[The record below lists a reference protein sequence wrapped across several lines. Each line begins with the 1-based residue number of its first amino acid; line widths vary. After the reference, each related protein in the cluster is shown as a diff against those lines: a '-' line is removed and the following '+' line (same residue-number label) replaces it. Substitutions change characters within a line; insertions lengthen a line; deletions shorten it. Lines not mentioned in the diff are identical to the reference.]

1 MAELAVKQDIK
12 SVPMKYKND
21 RNEREAEELQRLEN
35 ERAGIVQE
43 QKAAEQDEEETN
55 ALEPEEKT
63 FKKRYGDLRR
73 HAQQKEEQMREQI
86 RTLETQLSS
95 AAKEAIQLP
104 KTDEELSEWSKQY
117 PDVAKMVETIAT
129 KKAQELDSSIE
140 ERLALIAER
149 EVAANR
155 KNAEAEL
162 LTFHPD
168 FDDIRNS
175 QEFHDWVEIQP
186 QWVQKAL
193 YENDNDARAAAR
205 AIDLYKVDMNINE
218 KKAPKKDSA
227 KDAAKSVSSRG
238 SSTVAET
245 KEQQGNQWRESQV
258 AKMKG
263 NEFSKHEAEIT
274 EAIQSGNFIY
284 DITGGAR

>member
-1 MAELAVKQDIK
+1 MAEAAVKQDIK
-12 SVPMKYKND
+12 TTPIKYKNNRQEMED
-21 RNEREAEELQRLEN
+21 AELKRLED
-35 ERAGIVQE
+35 ERAGIVERQE
-43 QKAAEQDEEETN
+43 AEEQDKAETDG
-55 ALEPEEKT
+55 LEPEEKT

-73 HAQQKEEQMREQI
+73 HAQQKEEQMREKI
-86 RTLETQLSS
+86 RNLESQLSS

-140 ERLALIAER
+140 ERLAMIAER

-162 LTFHPD
+162 MKFHPD

-186 QWVQKAL
+186 EWVQKAL
-193 YENDNDARAAAR
+193 YENDNDARAASR

-218 KKAPKKDSA
+218 QKAKAPKDN
-227 KDAAKSVSSRG
+227 KDAAKAVTSKG
-238 SSTVAET
+238 SNAVADT
-245 KEQQGNQWRESQV
+245 KDKQSNQWRESQV

-263 NEFSKHEAEIT
+263 SEFSKYEQEIAEAVRT
-274 EAIQSGNFIY
+274 GNFIY
-284 DITGGAR
+284 DITRGE

>member
-1 MAELAVKQDIK
+1 MAEVAVKQDIK
-12 SVPMKYKND
+12 TVPMKYKSD
-21 RNEREAEELQRLEN
+21 RNQREAEELKRLED

-43 QKAAEQDEEETN
+43 QEAAEQDEAETN

-73 HAQQKEEQMREQI
+73 HAQQKEEQMRDKI

-140 ERLALIAER
+140 ERLKLIAER

-162 LTFHPD
+162 MRFHPD

-175 QEFHDWVEIQP
+175 QEFHDWVNIQP
-186 QWVQKAL
+186 EWVQKAL
-193 YENDNDARAAAR
+193 YENDNDARAASR

-238 SSTVAET
+238 SSNVAET

-263 NEFSKHEAEIT
+263 NEFSKYEAEIT

-284 DITGGAR
+284 DMTGGAR

>member
-1 MAELAVKQDIK
+1 MAEAAVKQDIK
-12 SVPMKYKND
+12 TTPIKYKNNRQEMED
-21 RNEREAEELQRLEN
+21 AELKRLED
-35 ERAGIVQE
+35 ERAGIVQKQE
-43 QKAAEQDEEETN
+43 AAEQDEAETN

-73 HAQQKEEQMREQI
+73 HAQQKEEQMRDKI

-140 ERLALIAER
+140 ERLKLIAER

-162 LTFHPD
+162 MRFHPD

-186 QWVQKAL
+186 EWVQKAL
-193 YENDNDARAAAR
+193 YENDNDARAASR

-218 KKAPKKDSA
+218 KKEKAPTSN
-227 KDAAKSVSSRG
+227 KDAAKSVTSRG
-238 SSTVAET
+238 TNSVAET
-245 KEQQGNQWRESQV
+245 KEKQSNQWRESQV

-263 NEFSKHEAEIT
+263 AEFSKHEQEIAEAVRT
-274 EAIQSGNFIY
+274 GNFIY
-284 DITGGAR
+284 DISRGE

>member
-43 QKAAEQDEEETN
+43 QEAAEQDEEETN

-104 KTDEELSEWSKQY
+104 KTDEELPESSKQY

-284 DITGGAR
+284 DMTGGAR

>member
-284 DITGGAR
+284 DMTGGAR

>member
-43 QKAAEQDEEETN
+43 QEAAEQDEEETN

-284 DITGGAR
+284 DMTGGAR

>member
-1 MAELAVKQDIK
+1 M
-12 SVPMKYKND
+12 
-21 RNEREAEELQRLEN
+21 
-35 ERAGIVQE
+35 
-43 QKAAEQDEEETN
+43 
-55 ALEPEEKT
+55 
-63 FKKRYGDLRR
+63 
-73 HAQQKEEQMREQI
+73 
-86 RTLETQLSS
+86 SS